1 MLRAILNFL
10 GALFGRK
17 THSDDVAGMTPPLNA
32 LAGTAQTATTH
43 DISHSF
49 VLPDRNFNQWLAAIQ
64 PYLQHF
70 GRVAVIRDVGGN
82 DLNRFRN
89 VTAVQA
95 PSMWVNDDALTHI
108 RRVYPMVVK
117 VDLIRVDTP
126 QKLADIL
133 AQRIAQD
140 DRFGVLTGEGKH
152 IFERFILHWPS
163 DYRPARIVSGFSRD
177 PNARSIG
184 ISIASER
191 GAKVLAAATGA
202 VVKVVLDGDALGIGP
217 YVRTSTV
224 FDGVQ
229 YVITY
234 GGLRNIRVSPGE
246 AVKYG
251 DKLAEA
257 GGDSWKLIVQKIGV
271 GSSGQRVHDV
281 IDPVPL
287 IYWYG
292 LRVRPVD
299 DGLRIRSVASTD
311 GKIITKVGRFD
322 LLEPLETHGRTLL
335 RVGKQDQWLR
345 VRVEGNKTGYAAA
358 WFLEAADKIPTSV
371 FDGVNPLGVN
381 LDMFH
386 QLGAPDPARLGNLGW
401 VRLPYNISANV
412 GSEDTDAA
420 FQRFNP
426 YLQALAQAGKRVIL
440 VLAHQTYG
448 EGKFVWN
455 RMSADD
461 WARLRSGYMRILSI
475 IVQQYAGRGL
485 VHAWQ
490 IWNEQDAEIG
500 AEASVALPP
509 HEYGLLLAEAIQTI
523 RQFDKT
529 TPIITGGLMSG
540 VGRGVPYMRAALS
553 AMPAGVRPDG
563 IAFHA
568 YGTGARNNPLYK
580 PFGNIGAAIEG
591 FGAVMP
597 SAPLWITEWG
607 VINLPHEKPTD
618 VASYA
623 LDFIR
628 EVKLG
633 YGERVAALVW
643 YAWAQGMHTGYGL
656 VDERNQPRPGLTEQ
670 FLRA

>member
-1 MLRAILNFL
+1 MLRAILNLL

-17 THSDDVAGMTPPLNA
+17 KQADDAADIAPPVNV

-43 DISHSF
+43 DISHGF
-49 VLPDRNFNQWLAAIQ
+49 VLPDRNFNQWLEAIQ

-70 GRVAVIRDVGGN
+70 GRVAVIRDVRGN

-126 QKLADIL
+126 QKLADVL

-251 DKLAEA
+251 DMLAEA
-257 GGDSWKLIVQKIGV
+257 NGDTWKLIVQKIGI
-271 GSSGQRVHDV
+271 GNAGQRVHDV

-292 LRVRPVD
+292 LMVRPVD
-299 DGLRIRSVASTD
+299 DGLRIRSVDSTD
-311 GKIITKVGRFD
+311 GKIIAKVGRFD

-345 VRVEGNKTGYAAA
+345 VRVESNKTGYAAA

-401 VRLPYNISANV
+401 VRLPYNVSANV
-412 GSEDTDAA
+412 GS
-420 FQRFNP
+420 
-426 YLQALAQAGKRVIL
+426 
-440 VLAHQTYG
+440 
-448 EGKFVWN
+448 
-455 RMSADD
+455 
-461 WARLRSGYMRILSI
+461 
-475 IVQQYAGRGL
+475 
-485 VHAWQ
+485 
-490 IWNEQDAEIG
+490 
-500 AEASVALPP
+500 
-509 HEYGLLLAEAIQTI
+509 
-523 RQFDKT
+523 
-529 TPIITGGLMSG
+529 
-540 VGRGVPYMRAALS
+540 
-553 AMPAGVRPDG
+553 
-563 IAFHA
+563 
-568 YGTGARNNPLYK
+568 
-580 PFGNIGAAIEG
+580 
-591 FGAVMP
+591 
-597 SAPLWITEWG
+597 
-607 VINLPHEKPTD
+607 
-618 VASYA
+618 
-623 LDFIR
+623 
-628 EVKLG
+628 
-633 YGERVAALVW
+633 
-643 YAWAQGMHTGYGL
+643 
-656 VDERNQPRPGLTEQ
+656 
-670 FLRA
+670 